1 MRYLNKIIFLN
12 SAHIPYAEVKLDGN
26 VHFIGTQG
34 VGKSTLL
41 RALLFFYNADK
52 LRLGIPKEK
61 KSFDAFYFPCPNSYI
76 VYEVMRENGAY
87 CVLALKNQG
96 RVMFRFID
104 APFDSK
110 WFIDERKLVYGEWS
124 QIREQVGKKHD
135 ISSLVSSYEMYRDII
150 FGNNRR
156 QELLSFRKY
165 AIVESAKYQNIPRT
179 IQNVFLNTKLDA
191 DFIKDTIIR
200 SMSDEDN
207 SIDLNF
213 YREQIKEFEQEY
225 TDVSLWTK
233 KEKNGEVLIRRIAD
247 KVIDAYRTLLN
258 NRRLIG
264 EGRREL
270 NYAEHMA
277 QELLPQYRLDIQES
291 EAECNR
297 VSRLIGEEQEKY
309 GKERDKLSRELG
321 VFDAQLKKTAA
332 KRKHYEEIHIED
344 ILQRVE
350 QETIIEDERRRQE
363 AMKAEL
369 EKSYQNVV
377 DKYKAL
383 LEQLDMDLRAFR
395 NSKTTLLNKH
405 QAALMTQKEVLM
417 QEWRKAETETREVF
431 QKKISAVDEMMAQ
444 LVHEETAL
452 KIQKAK
458 VAHENPFAREMET
471 NEQEFAEFTARQ
483 FQVET
488 EIKEVELRIETLR
501 QEAEKEL
508 EIAEL
513 KYQASLD
520 EPKKQKAD
528 VEAEIRKIQNLLEKS
543 KGSFSEWLD
552 QNRKGW
558 QENIGKVV
566 DEEEILYNNVLNPQ
580 LAADSLS
587 SSSLSLYGV
596 SINLAAV
603 ERKFRTPKEL
613 KEQLA
618 EKEQLRADIIKLL
631 NDLQNQHEEDNKTLK
646 GKYLLQ
652 IRKLNESLYAKK
664 AEMQLLPQTE
674 KKLKMQLLESKNH
687 LAKWRNQQ
695 LSELEDKQNALIAD
709 KVKKEELKRQLE
721 ADLLRKLKVHQAE
734 YNRQVKTETQKYEV
748 FVQDIRTQIEEK
760 QKQVDASRKKLLKA
774 QHDELHGKGMDTQA
788 LDAYNKRIAELDAEL
803 AFVRKNRDVVAVY
816 RNDKI
821 ELFDQEPAVRQE
833 RKNKAEALMM
843 IEDKFRQRSER
854 LNLQLSVTQEKLT
867 KQQAALRKLEA
878 GLNAVKNFRSD
889 ATLCPL
895 GSSEIGEKITT
906 KDCLAIVEELKRQ
919 IYEDSR
925 TLDNFKKQSQ
935 DFLGKFSAHNTF
947 HFNVSPVTEEE
958 FIAFAS
964 NLCEFVDNDK
974 ISEYQKRISERY
986 TGIIFRISKEVGD
999 LTRREGDIGKT
1010 INDINRDFE
1019 ERNFAGVIREIA
1031 LRPLKSN
1038 DQLMIL
1044 LLRIRDFAE
1053 ENQFNMGEMDLFT
1066 TDSRQDVN
1074 AKAVKYLLAFMKG
1087 LLDEP
1092 NRKQLQVA
1100 DTFKLEFRIK
1110 ENDNDTGW
1118 VEKIANVGSDGT
1130 DILVKAMV
1138 NIMLINVF
1146 KEKASK
1152 KSGDFK
1158 IHCMMDE
1165 IGKLHPNNVK
1175 GILEFANRRNILLVN
1190 SSPTTYNVEDYK
1202 YTYLLSKDNR
1212 ANTKVTQLIKRL

>member
-61 KSFDAFYFPCPNSYI
+61 KSFDAFYFPYPNSYI

-156 QELLSFRKY
+156 QELLPFRKY

-191 DFIKDTIIR
+191 DFIKNTIIR

-225 TDVSLWTK
+225 KDVSLWTK

-270 NYAEHMA
+270 NYAERVA

-395 NSKTTLLNKH
+395 NSKTTLLNEH
-405 QAALMTQKEVLM
+405 QAALMTQKETLM

-431 QKKISAVDEMMAQ
+431 QKKISSVDEMIAQ

-471 NEQEFAEFTARQ
+471 NEQEIAEFTARQ

-520 EPKKQKAD
+520 KPKKQKAD

-566 DEEEILYNNVLNPQ
+566 DEEAILYNNVLNPQ
-580 LAADSLS
+580 LVADSSSSLS
-587 SSSLSLYGV
+587 SSSSSSTSASLYGV

-631 NDLQNQHEEDNKTLK
+631 NDLQNQHEEDNKNLK
-646 GKYLLQ
+646 GKYQLE
-652 IRKLNESLYAKK
+652 IRKLNESLHAKK

-674 KKLKMQLLESKNH
+674 KKLKMQSLELKNR
-687 LAKWRNQQ
+687 LEKWRSQQ
-695 LSELEDKQNALIAD
+695 MAELEDKQNALVAD
-709 KVKKEELKRQLE
+709 KVKKEENKHQLE
-721 ADLLRKLKVHQAE
+721 MELQRKQKTLQTE
-734 YNRQVKTETQKYEV
+734 YNRQVKQETQTFEV
-748 FVQDIRTQIEEK
+748 FANDIQAQIEEK
-760 QKQVDASRKKLLKA
+760 QNQVDARKQELLKA

-803 AFVRKNRDVVAVY
+803 AFIRKNRDVVAVY

-821 ELFDQEPAVRQE
+821 ELFDQESSVRQE
-833 RKNKAEALMM
+833 RKNKAEALMT

-854 LNLQLSVTQEKLT
+854 LKLQLSVTQEKLA

-925 TLDNFKKQSQ
+925 TLDNFKKQSHL
-935 DFLGKFSAHNTF
+935 FLGMFSAHNTF

-974 ISEYQKRISERY
+974 FSEFQKRIR
-986 TGIIFRISKEVGD
+986 G
-999 LTRREGDIGKT
+999 
-1010 INDINRDFE
+1010 
-1019 ERNFAGVIREIA
+1019 
-1031 LRPLKSN
+1031 
-1038 DQLMIL
+1038 
-1044 LLRIRDFAE
+1044 
-1053 ENQFNMGEMDLFT
+1053 
-1066 TDSRQDVN
+1066 
-1074 AKAVKYLLAFMKG
+1074 
-1087 LLDEP
+1087 
-1092 NRKQLQVA
+1092 
-1100 DTFKLEFRIK
+1100 
-1110 ENDNDTGW
+1110 
-1118 VEKIANVGSDGT
+1118 
-1130 DILVKAMV
+1130 
-1138 NIMLINVF
+1138 
-1146 KEKASK
+1146 
-1152 KSGDFK
+1152 
-1158 IHCMMDE
+1158 
-1165 IGKLHPNNVK
+1165 
-1175 GILEFANRRNILLVN
+1175 
-1190 SSPTTYNVEDYK
+1190 
-1202 YTYLLSKDNR
+1202 
-1212 ANTKVTQLIKRL
+1212 

>member
-156 QELLSFRKY
+156 QKLLSFRKY

-674 KKLKMQLLESKNH
+674 KKLKMQLLESKNR

-854 LNLQLSVTQEKLT
+854 LKLQLSVTQEKLT

>member
-61 KSFDAFYFPCPNSYI
+61 KSFDAFYFPYPNSYI

-110 WFIDERKLVYGEWS
+110 WFIDERKQVYGEWS

-191 DFIKDTIIR
+191 DFIKNTIIR

-270 NYAEHMA
+270 NYAERVA

-350 QETIIEDERRRQE
+350 QETIIEDERKRQE

-405 QAALMTQKEVLM
+405 QAALMTQKETLM
-417 QEWRKAETETREVF
+417 QEWRKAETETREAF

-566 DEEEILYNNVLNPQ
+566 DEEAILYNNVLNPQ

-596 SINLAAV
+596 NINLAAV

-674 KKLKMQLLESKNH
+674 KKLKMQLLESKNR

-734 YNRQVKTETQKYEV
+734 YNRQVKTKTQKYEV

-803 AFVRKNRDVVAVY
+803 AFIRKNRDVVAVY

-854 LNLQLSVTQEKLT
+854 LKLQLSVAQEKLA

-895 GSSEIGEKITT
+895 GCSEIGEKITT

-999 LTRREGDIGKT
+999 LTRREGDIDKT

-1053 ENQFNMGEMDLFT
+1053 ENQFNMGEMDLFAT
-1066 TDSRQDVN
+1066 ESRQDVN

-1175 GILEFANRRNILLVN
+1175 GILDFANRRNILLVN

-1212 ANTKVTQLIKRL
+1212 AYTKVTQLIKRL

>member
-1 MRYLNKIIFLN
+1 
-12 SAHIPYAEVKLDGN
+12 
-26 VHFIGTQG
+26 
-34 VGKSTLL
+34 
-41 RALLFFYNADK
+41 
-52 LRLGIPKEK
+52 
-61 KSFDAFYFPCPNSYI
+61 
-76 VYEVMRENGAY
+76 
-87 CVLALKNQG
+87 
-96 RVMFRFID
+96 
-104 APFDSK
+104 
-110 WFIDERKLVYGEWS
+110 
-124 QIREQVGKKHD
+124 
-135 ISSLVSSYEMYRDII
+135 MYRDII

-674 KKLKMQLLESKNH
+674 KKLKMQLLESKNR

-854 LNLQLSVTQEKLT
+854 LKLQLSVTQEKLT

-925 TLDNFKKQSQ
+925 TLDNFKKLSQ

>member
-61 KSFDAFYFPCPNSYI
+61 KSFDAFYFPYPNSYI

-110 WFIDERKLVYGEWS
+110 WFIDERNQVYGEWS
-124 QIREQVGKKHD
+124 KIREQVGKKHD

-150 FGNNRR
+150 FGNNRHL
-156 QELLSFRKY
+156 ELQPFRKY

-191 DFIKDTIIR
+191 DFIKNTIIR

-207 SIDLNF
+207 CIDLNF

-225 TDVSLWTK
+225 KDVSLWTK
-233 KEKNGEVLIRRIAD
+233 KEKNGEVLVRRMAD

-264 EGRREL
+264 EGRWEL
-270 NYAEHMA
+270 NYAERVA
-277 QELLPQYRLDIQES
+277 QELLPQYRLDIQKS

-297 VSRLIGEEQEKY
+297 VNRLLGEEQEKY

-321 VFDAQLKKTAA
+321 VLDAQLKKTAD

-350 QETIIEDERRRQE
+350 QETIIEEERKRQE

-377 DKYKAL
+377 DKYKVL
-383 LEQLDMDLRAFR
+383 LEQLDMDLRAFK
-395 NSKTTLLNKH
+395 NSKTTLLNEH
-405 QAALMTQKEVLM
+405 QAALMTQKETLM
-417 QEWRKAETETREVF
+417 LEWRKSETETREVF
-431 QKKISAVDEMMAQ
+431 QKKASAMNEIMLQ
-444 LVHEETAL
+444 LVQEETAL
-452 KIQKAK
+452 KIQMAK

-471 NEQEFAEFTARQ
+471 NEQEFAEFTTRK

-488 EIKEVELRIETLR
+488 EIKEMELRIETLR

-508 EIAEL
+508 EIADL

-566 DEEEILYNNVLNPQ
+566 DEETILYNNVLNPQ
-580 LAADSLS
+580 LVADSSSLS
-587 SSSLSLYGV
+587 SASLYGV
-596 SINLAAV
+596 SINLAVV

-631 NDLQNQHEEDNKTLK
+631 NDLWNQHEEEQKNLK
-646 GKYLLQ
+646 GKYQLQ
-652 IRKLNESLYAKK
+652 IRKQNESLHAKK

-674 KKLKMQLLESKNH
+674 KKLKIQSLELKNR
-687 LAKWRNQQ
+687 LEKWRSQQ
-695 LSELEDKQNALIAD
+695 LSELEDKQNALVAD
-709 KVKKEELKRQLE
+709 KVKKEENMRQLE
-721 ADLLRKLKVHQAE
+721 MELQRKLKALQAE
-734 YNRQVKTETQKYEV
+734 HNRQVKHETQTFEV
-748 FVQDIRTQIEEK
+748 FANDIQTQIEEK
-760 QKQVDASRKKLLKA
+760 QNQVDVRKQELLKA

-803 AFVRKNRDVVAVY
+803 VFIRKNRDVVAVY

-821 ELFDQEPAVRQE
+821 EFFDKESAVRQE
-833 RKNKAEALMM
+833 RKNKAEALAM

-854 LNLQLSVTQEKLT
+854 LRLQLSVAKTQLD
-867 KQQAALRKLEA
+867 KQQAALKKLEA
-878 GLNAVKNFRSD
+878 GLKSVMSFRSD
-889 ATLCPL
+889 ETLCPL
-895 GSSEIGEKITT
+895 GSNEIGEKITT
-906 KDCLAIVEELKRQ
+906 KDCLAIVEELKRL

-935 DFLGKFSAHNTF
+935 QFLGMFSAHNTF

-974 ISEYQKRISERY
+974 ISEYQKRISGRY
-986 TGIIFRISKEVGD
+986 TDIIFRISKEVGD

-1010 INDINRDFE
+1010 INDINHDFE

-1038 DQLMIL
+1038 DQLMLL

-1053 ENQFNMGEMDLFT
+1053 ENQFNMGEMDLFST
-1066 TDSRQDVN
+1066 ESRQDVN

-1175 GILEFANRRNILLVN
+1175 GILDFANRRNILLVN

-1212 ANTKVTQLIKRL
+1212 ANTKITQLIKRL

>member
-61 KSFDAFYFPCPNSYI
+61 KSFDSFYFPYPNSYI

-87 CVLALKNQG
+87 SVLALKNQG

-110 WFIDERKLVYGEWS
+110 WFIDERKQVYGEWS
-124 QIREQVGKKHD
+124 KIREQVGKKYD

-150 FGNNRR
+150 FGNNRHL
-156 QELLSFRKY
+156 ELQPFRKY

-191 DFIKDTIIR
+191 DFIKNTIIR

-207 SIDLNF
+207 CIDLNF

-225 TDVSLWTK
+225 KDVSLWTK
-233 KEKNGEVLIRRIAD
+233 KEKNGEVLVRRMAD

-270 NYAEHMA
+270 NYAERVA
-277 QELLPQYRLDIQES
+277 QELLPQYRLDIQKS

-297 VSRLIGEEQEKY
+297 VNRLLGEEQEKY

-321 VFDAQLKKTAA
+321 VLDAQLKKTAD

-350 QETIIEDERRRQE
+350 QETIIEEERKRQE

-377 DKYKAL
+377 DKYKVL
-383 LEQLDMDLRAFR
+383 LEQLDMDLRAFK
-395 NSKTTLLNKH
+395 NSKTTLLNEH
-405 QAALMTQKEVLM
+405 QAALMTQKETLM
-417 QEWRKAETETREVF
+417 LEWRKSETETREVF
-431 QKKISAVDEMMAQ
+431 QKKASAMNEIMLQ
-444 LVHEETAL
+444 LVQEETAL
-452 KIQKAK
+452 KIQMAK

-471 NEQEFAEFTARQ
+471 NEQEFAEFTTRK

-488 EIKEVELRIETLR
+488 EIKEMELRIETLR

-508 EIAEL
+508 EIADL

-566 DEEEILYNNVLNPQ
+566 DEETILYNNVLNPQ
-580 LAADSLS
+580 LVADSSSLS
-587 SSSLSLYGV
+587 SASLYGV
-596 SINLAAV
+596 SINLAVV

-631 NDLQNQHEEDNKTLK
+631 NDLWNQHEEEQKNLK
-646 GKYLLQ
+646 GKYQLQ
-652 IRKLNESLYAKK
+652 IRKQNESLHAKK

-674 KKLKMQLLESKNH
+674 KKLKIQSLELKNR
-687 LAKWRNQQ
+687 LEKWRSQQ
-695 LSELEDKQNALIAD
+695 LSELEDKQNALVAD
-709 KVKKEELKRQLE
+709 KVKKEENMRQLE
-721 ADLLRKLKVHQAE
+721 MELQRKLKALQAE
-734 YNRQVKTETQKYEV
+734 HNRQVKHETQTFEV
-748 FVQDIRTQIEEK
+748 FANDIQTQIEEK
-760 QKQVDASRKKLLKA
+760 QNQVDVRKQELLKA

-803 AFVRKNRDVVAVY
+803 VFIRKNRDVVAVY

-821 ELFDQEPAVRQE
+821 EFFDKESAVRQE
-833 RKNKAEALMM
+833 RKNKAEALAM

-854 LNLQLSVTQEKLT
+854 LRLQLSVAKTQLD
-867 KQQAALRKLEA
+867 KQQAALKKLEA
-878 GLNAVKNFRSD
+878 GLKSVMSFRSD
-889 ATLCPL
+889 ETLCPL
-895 GSSEIGEKITT
+895 GSNEIGEKITT
-906 KDCLAIVEELKRQ
+906 KDCLAIVEELKRL

-935 DFLGKFSAHNTF
+935 QFLGMFSAHNTF

-974 ISEYQKRISERY
+974 ISEYQKRISGRY
-986 TGIIFRISKEVGD
+986 TDIIFRISKEVGD

-1010 INDINRDFE
+1010 INDINHDFE

-1038 DQLMIL
+1038 DQLMLL

-1053 ENQFNMGEMDLFT
+1053 ENQFNMGEMDLFST
-1066 TDSRQDVN
+1066 ESRQDVN

-1175 GILEFANRRNILLVN
+1175 GILDFANRRNILLVN